1 MFVAA
6 SDGRAK
12 RTSSCGVFACL
23 HEFTRNQVIDYD
35 VLNLVMVLPERVHY
49 GLEWNDEWGGSVFQ
63 AKNTTSRRYWKSQF
77 SKAGRLL
84 CI

>member
-35 VLNLVMVLPERVHY
+35 VLNLVMVIDDSMEYSEDFRKEFTMVWSGMIMGWVSLSSKKYH
-49 GLEWNDEWGGSVFQ
+49 
-63 AKNTTSRRYWKSQF
+63 F
-77 SKAGRLL
+77 S
-84 CI
+84 